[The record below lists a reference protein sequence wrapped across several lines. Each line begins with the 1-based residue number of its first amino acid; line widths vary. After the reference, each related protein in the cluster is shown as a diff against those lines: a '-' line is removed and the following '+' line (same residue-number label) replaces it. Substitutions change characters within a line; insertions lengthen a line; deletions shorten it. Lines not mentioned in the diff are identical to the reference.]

1 MFHGAKFQFG
11 VAEILQL
18 QPDRG
23 HERAFAGRSNA
34 GKSSALNALANRR
47 RLAFVSK
54 TPGRT
59 QQLNYYALGHDRYL
73 VDLPGYG
80 YARVPEAIQR
90 KWEHVLTTYLQRR
103 NSLRGL
109 VLIMD
114 ARRPLTP
121 LDRQMLDWFAPT
133 EKPVLIL
140 LSKSD
145 KLSRQESNKQFAN
158 VSRVL
163 NNSYGNCSARLFSSV
178 TGLGV
183 DQARH
188 FVSRLLAA
196 VDAPEVEI
204 PNTSAPA

>member
-11 VAEILQL
+11 AAEISQL
-18 QPDRG
+18 PPDRG
-23 HERAFAGRSNA
+23 REVAFAGRSNA

-80 YARVPEAIQR
+80 YARVPEAVQR
-90 KWEHVLTTYLQRR
+90 RWEHVLTSYLQNRT
-103 NSLRGL
+103 SLRGL

-114 ARRPLTP
+114 ARHPLTP

-133 EKPVLIL
+133 GKPVLIL

-145 KLSRQESNKQFAN
+145 KLSRQETTRKIAE
-158 VSRVL
+158 VSAVL
-163 NNSYGNCSARLFSSV
+163 GSRYPNCSAQLFSSV
-178 TGLGV
+178 TRLGV
-183 DQARH
+183 DQARY
-188 FVSRLLAA
+188 FVAGLL
-196 VDAPEVEI
+196 
-204 PNTSAPA
+204 TSAEASNGQALNTRVPA

>member
-1 MFHGAKFQFG
+1 
-11 VAEILQL
+11 
-18 QPDRG
+18 
-23 HERAFAGRSNA
+23 
-34 GKSSALNALANRR
+34 
-47 RLAFVSK
+47 
-54 TPGRT
+54 
-59 QQLNYYALGHDRYL
+59 
-73 VDLPGYG
+73 
-80 YARVPEAIQR
+80 ARVPEAIQR
-90 KWEHVLTTYLQRR
+90 RWEHVLTTYLQRR

-158 VSRVL
+158 VSAVL
-163 NNSYGNCSARLFSSV
+163 NSSYPNCGARLFSSV

-188 FVSRLLAA
+188 FVSGLLTAA
-196 VDAPEVEI
+196 DAPDVE
-204 PNTSAPA
+204 APKHSGSGVKLRAPDLP

>member
-1 MFHGAKFQFG
+1 
-11 VAEILQL
+11 
-18 QPDRG
+18 
-23 HERAFAGRSNA
+23 
-34 GKSSALNALANRR
+34 
-47 RLAFVSK
+47 
-54 TPGRT
+54 
-59 QQLNYYALGHDRYL
+59 
-73 VDLPGYG
+73 
-80 YARVPEAIQR
+80 
-90 KWEHVLTTYLQRR
+90 VLTTYLQRR

-145 KLSRQESNKQFAN
+145 KLSRQNRTSS
-158 VSRVL
+158 SRMYVVL

-188 FVSRLLAA
+188 FVSRLLA
-196 VDAPEVEI
+196 PRTPRKSRPQI
-204 PNTSAPA
+204 PRLRRKIARASYLPSIEKEKARLKGVTGA

>member
-1 MFHGAKFQFG
+1 MAT
-11 VAEILQL
+11 
-18 QPDRG
+18 
-23 HERAFAGRSNA
+23 
-34 GKSSALNALANRR
+34 
-47 RLAFVSK
+47 LAF
-54 TPGRT
+54 R
-59 QQLNYYALGHDRYL
+59 
-73 VDLPGYG
+73 
-80 YARVPEAIQR
+80 AIQR
-90 KWEHVLTTYLQRR
+90 KWEHGDDYLQRR

-114 ARRPLTP
+114 TRRPLTP
-121 LDRQMLDWFAPT
+121 GRQMLDWFAPT

-158 VSRVL
+158 VSAVL

-196 VDAPEVEI
+196 ADAPEVEA

>member
-11 VAEILQL
+11 AAEISQL
-18 QPDRG
+18 PPDRG
-23 HERAFAGRSNA
+23 REVAFAGRSNA

-90 KWEHVLTTYLQRR
+90 RWEHVLTTYLQRR

-158 VSRVL
+158 VSVVL
-163 NNSYGNCSARLFSSV
+163 NSSYPNCSARLFSSV

-188 FVSRLLAA
+188 FVSGLLIAP
-196 VDAPEVEI
+196 DAPEVEA